1 MPVKARRIV
10 NHFITIC
17 NKKNTKNFN
26 FLCRLFCDF
35 ACPVFYKFAK
45 ISREMKKFL
54 LFVCAFLLCMSDA
67 GAAERG
73 ANTVSRAKSTSA
85 NTTARATRTITSRTP
100 LRTNVTART
109 TKPITIL
116 TPKNSSTK
124 TATRT
129 TTQSTTNTNRN
140 VTARATK
147 TIGETR
153 TGAEYEQC
161 KSAFFMCMDQFCQ
174 LKDDSY
180 RRCSCSNRVFD
191 FQDIKENYQ
200 QVHDKLSEF
209 SDNLG
214 VVGLTRE
221 QAIAMKTSSEG
232 EDALMEDK
240 SASKQLLQA
249 IMNSIR
255 GESTTVTGKYQ
266 DLNTIFVSADMSN
279 AFEMDDMGQIVASYN
294 GAALYKAVYSQCRN
308 AIKDDCN
315 NASLQRAVNAYLMA
329 IEQDCNTVES
339 ALEKQQ
345 KLLKS
350 ATHESSAM
358 LDLARVENRQNHN
371 SDDIATCLAN
381 VETAIKSDQVCGED
395 YHKCLDYGQF
405 IDVTTGA
412 PLTGVADFYKL
423 GEILTFRDGENLK
436 DQKLS
441 TISNNRAFVQ
451 FFESKTKKF
460 AKDSLDKC
468 TEDADFVWREYLDKA
483 LLDIYY
489 AQQDKVQT
497 IKQSCLS
504 LVAKCYENQSTA
516 INAAMANLTGDS
528 TLLLRPSAISL
539 TTEMC
544 SNYIDSCNRM
554 FNNDIIQAYID
565 DKDGND
571 SLYACRAIAKQCFDS
586 FGGTAYNNLYY
597 TQSGLFSRGHAMDW
611 FSLYE
616 YDIANPDNPPVIL
629 SPCAQQVANT
639 PECADKLEIVFGG
652 FNKYTDPNNNTFV
665 YSSINENDTDRK
677 IRTTGVASEIYYKIL
692 DTLSTQCTGKGGYFI
707 EYKYA
712 AKYGYKPNDLCKI
725 DSNNPNSDFH
735 INPDYNSENTFVY
748 WYHFLPE
755 EDMCPLNYGVSVD
768 TQSWGIC
775 SCWENGGYRSK
786 NGTTETCR
794 PILPALSGDNDPICS
809 HDILC
814 QGVNTEYEMCDI
826 ARWTNSVQH
835 WCQQPVMSSLE
846 QICPTTNLVLDS
858 QDNTIMFCADDSGQP
873 IEPIKFVPNHKVS
886 PQD

>member
-1 MPVKARRIV
+1 M
-10 NHFITIC
+10 
-17 NKKNTKNFN
+17 
-26 FLCRLFCDF
+26 
-35 ACPVFYKFAK
+35 
-45 ISREMKKFL
+45 
-54 LFVCAFLLCMSDA
+54 LFVCAFLLCLSDA
-67 GAAERG
+67 GAVERG
-73 ANTVSRAKSTSA
+73 ANAVSRATRAST

-129 TTQSTTNTNRN
+129 ATQSTTNTNRN
-140 VTARATK
+140 VTARATTK
-147 TIGETR
+147 TVAETR

-214 VVGLTRE
+214 VVGLNRE

-279 AFEMDDMGQIVASYN
+279 AFEMDNMGQIVASYN

-381 VETAIKSDQVCGED
+381 VENAIKSDQVCGED

-468 TEDADFVWREYLDKA
+468 AEDADFVWREYLDKA
-483 LLDIYY
+483 LLDIFY

-565 DKDGND
+565 DKDEND
-571 SLYACRAIAKQCFDS
+571 SLYACRAIAKQCFEN
-586 FGGTAYNNLYY
+586 FGGIAYNNLYY
-597 TQSGLFSRGHAMDW
+597 TQSGLFSPGHAMDW
-611 FSLYE
+611 FTLYGT
-616 YDIANPDNPPVIL
+616 DDNGGQTIV

-639 PECADKLEIVFGG
+639 PECVDKLAIVFGG
-652 FNKYTDPNNNTFV
+652 F
-665 YSSINENDTDRK
+665 DTDDVSDSAYHVTQRYPRP
-677 IRTTGVASEIYYKIL
+677 IGVASEVYYNIL
-692 DTLSTQCTGKGGYFI
+692 DTLSTQCAGKGGYFI

-712 AKYGYKPNDLCKI
+712 TQYGYKPNDLCKI

-755 EDMCPLNYGVSVD
+755 EDMCPLNYRVSVD

-809 HDILC
+809 PEILC
-814 QGVNTEYEMCDI
+814 QDGNTESEMCGA
-826 ARWTNSVQH
+826 ARWTNSIQH

-846 QICPTTNLVLDS
+846 QICPTTNLVVDS
-858 QDNTIMFCADDSGQP
+858 HDETIMFCADDLGQA
-873 IEPIKFVPNHKVS
+873 IEPIKFVPNHKFT